1 MGPTAKRILFWEPR
15 ILTILLATFLSLFAL
30 DVFTGETGIWEELL
44 TLIIHLTPVYL
55 VVIALVIAWKW
66 EWVGAVVFFGL
77 AIMYVVMS
85 GGRQHWSAYAVI
97 SGTLMVIGA
106 LFGVGWKYRKA

>member
-1 MGPTAKRILFWEPR
+1 MI
-15 ILTILLATFLSLFAL
+15 FLYLMAL
-30 DVFTGETGIWEELL
+30 VIYM
-44 TLIIHLTPVYL
+44 IPVYL

-66 EWVGAVVFFGL
+66 EWVGAVVFIGL
-77 AIMYVVMS
+77 AIFYVVMS

>member
-1 MGPTAKRILFWEPR
+1 MI
-15 ILTILLATFLSLFAL
+15 FLYLMAL
-30 DVFTGETGIWEELL
+30 VIYM
-44 TLIIHLTPVYL
+44 IPVYL
-55 VVIALVIAWKW
+55 VVIAQVIAWKW
-66 EWVGAVVFFGL
+66 ERVGAVVFIGL
-77 AIMYVVMS
+77 AIFYVVMS